1 MTGVWLQTVIFR
13 KEHTGASREDE
24 NQWWH
29 RALCS
34 HEGLRKEFASFKG
47 VASTSDVTKWLREND
62 PHIYHRCGLD
72 PERTQ
77 VDHII
82 ARKTNG
88 QVDNIFNYALMESS
102 VNAHFGKWA
111 TREKMLWVGPKP
123 WATAEALMHMI
134 TQNGLWI
141 LNHH

>member
-47 VASTSDVTKWLREND
+47 VASTSDVTKWLRD
-62 PHIYHRCGLD
+62 PQPPLAHLSTFSAAAG
-72 PERTQ
+72 
-77 VDHII
+77 
-82 ARKTNG
+82 ARHA
-88 QVDNIFNYALMESS
+88 V
-102 VNAHFGKWA
+102 
-111 TREKMLWVGPKP
+111 
-123 WATAEALMHMI
+123 ATAALS
-134 TQNGLWI
+134 
-141 LNHH
+141 